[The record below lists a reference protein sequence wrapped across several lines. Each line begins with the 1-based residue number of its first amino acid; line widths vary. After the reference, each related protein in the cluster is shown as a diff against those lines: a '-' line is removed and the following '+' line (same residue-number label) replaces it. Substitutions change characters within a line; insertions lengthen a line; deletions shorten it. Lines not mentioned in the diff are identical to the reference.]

1 MLYMRVYCD
10 YCSGTFEVYPKLR
23 EYDKARQ
30 CPHCDSRI
38 DGTTWREKILPAFN
52 EVCEANLALA
62 RDHVDHH
69 TALFEIAFIADG
81 KFANAKD
88 GYLP

>member
-1 MLYMRVYCD
+1 MLCADRGHCVEVMQMLYMRVHCD
-10 YCSGTFEVYPKLR
+10 YCGGTFEIYPKLR

-52 EVCEANLALA
+52 
-62 RDHVDHH
+62 
-69 TALFEIAFIADG
+69 
-81 KFANAKD
+81 
-88 GYLP
+88 